1 MKVVVDT
8 NILFSGMLN
17 PHGAM
22 SDLLLNS
29 DDVFSFYSPQFI
41 LEELGSHRDK
51 LLRLSGL
58 SADDFEILLRI
69 MLKKIV
75 LISTESIPDDAWS
88 QAAKLT
94 ADVDEFDTPFVALA
108 IALDAKLWTGDK
120 KLVRGLKSKGVNW
133 VLDTQRI
140 KATRSRK

>member
-1 MKVVVDT
+1 VKVVVDT

-41 LEELGSHRDK
+41 LEELGSYRDA

-69 MLKKIV
+69 MLKKMV
-75 LISTESIPDDAWS
+75 LISTESIPDDAWA

-94 ADVDEFDTPFVALA
+94 ADVDEFDTPFVALG
-108 IALDAKLWTGDK
+108 IALDA
-120 KLVRGLKSKGVNW
+120 
-133 VLDTQRI
+133 
-140 KATRSRK
+140 